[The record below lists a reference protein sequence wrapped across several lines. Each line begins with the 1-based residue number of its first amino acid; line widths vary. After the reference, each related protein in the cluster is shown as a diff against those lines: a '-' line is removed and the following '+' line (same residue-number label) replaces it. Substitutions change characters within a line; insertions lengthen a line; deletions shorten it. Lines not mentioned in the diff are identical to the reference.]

1 MTPARGLQWAFRF
14 RMVRGEHEWSGGMTL
29 RVYAWSWATPKK
41 PKIWCAPKIP
51 DAILADHNTTFWQS
65 TQLRWLR
72 WLTHI
77 YFAPCLTIESKFQI
91 LRSKSTMEHPV
102 FIQLIPSN
110 NSRYFYWERG
120 VSIAILVHWMEVLAL
135 ACPDAWRLLRG
146 FPCELPSLAML
157 CILTCQRLVS
167 CTPRLDGLWE
177 KKTTIDGDIMG
188 MRRVYIIYIIYYNH
202 N

>member
-135 ACPDAWRLLRG
+135 ACPDAWSCCAG
-146 FPCELPSLAML
+146 FHANCRVSRCCASSHVKDWFHVPQDWMVCGEKNNHRRRYNGHAKSIYNLYN
-157 CILTCQRLVS
+157 ILQ
-167 CTPRLDGLWE
+167 P
-177 KKTTIDGDIMG
+177 
-188 MRRVYIIYIIYYNH
+188 
-202 N
+202 